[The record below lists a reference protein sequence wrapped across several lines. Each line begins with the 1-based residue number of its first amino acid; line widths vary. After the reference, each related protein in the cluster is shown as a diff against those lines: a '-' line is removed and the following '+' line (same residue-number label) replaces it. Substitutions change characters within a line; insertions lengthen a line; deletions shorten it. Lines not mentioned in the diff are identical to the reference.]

1 LTSVTNRRRDT
12 ASASASRHRD
22 SRLDNAKFLLIAL
35 VVIGHAIEPIRGT
48 PVVDAVYMWI
58 YSFHMPAF
66 ILISGYLSK
75 SFDASPRR
83 VEKLVLGVAVPYL
96 IFWGLHVLLAVLLD
110 RGVPASPLE
119 PAWTL
124 WFLVALFVWRLSV
137 PVWQRLRWPLAT
149 AVGVS
154 LATAF
159 VELENVLGLGRLL
172 SLLPFFV
179 LGLLLRPEHLDV
191 LRRGWVRALAVLTV
205 AASAVVAVPAAR
217 YLEFEW
223 FFWRSSLVDRDID
236 PLGAGLLLRL
246 GCMLAALSLTAALL
260 ALVPRGSGAV
270 TRLGAYTLYVY
281 LGHSLLLRVAE
292 HLGWYD
298 LADGVLGLAV
308 NTALG
313 LALVFFLCLPW
324 VRAVLRPLVEPDAS
338 WVLRSARPGEARSG
352 AQRAGS

>member
-1 LTSVTNRRRDT
+1 
-12 ASASASRHRD
+12 
-22 SRLDNAKFLLIAL
+22 
-35 VVIGHAIEPIRGT
+35 
-48 PVVDAVYMWI
+48 M
-58 YSFHMPAF
+58 
-66 ILISGYLSK
+66 
-75 SFDASPRR
+75 
-83 VEKLVLGVAVPYL
+83 
-96 IFWGLHVLLAVLLD
+96 
-110 RGVPASPLE
+110 
-119 PAWTL
+119 
-124 WFLVALFVWRLSV
+124 
-137 PVWQRLRWPLAT
+137 
-149 AVGVS
+149 
-154 LATAF
+154 
-159 VELENVLGLGRLL
+159 
-172 SLLPFFV
+172 
-179 LGLLLRPEHLDV
+179 
-191 LRRGWVRALAVLTV
+191 
-205 AASAVVAVPAAR
+205 PAAR

-324 VRAVLRPLVEPDAS
+324 VRAVLRPLVEPAAS

>member
-1 LTSVTNRRRDT
+1 MTSVTSRRQAAT
-12 ASASASRHRD
+12 SASASRHRD
-22 SRLDNAKFLLIAL
+22 SRLDNAKFLLIVL

-48 PVVDAVYMWI
+48 LVADAVYMWI

-66 ILISGYLSK
+66 IVISGYLSK

-96 IFWGLHVLLAVLLD
+96 VFWGLHVVLALLLH
-110 RGVPASPLE
+110 RQVPDSPLE

-154 LATAF
+154 LAAAF

-179 LGLLLRPEHLDV
+179 LGLLMRPEHLD
-191 LRRGWVRALAVLTV
+191 LLHRRWVRVLAVLTV

-236 PLGAGLLLRL
+236 PLGVGLLLRL
-246 GCMLAALSLTAALL
+246 GCMLAALALTAALL
-260 ALVPRGSGAV
+260 ALAPRRTTVFTG
-270 TRLGAYTLYVY
+270 LGAYTLYVY
-281 LGHSLLLRVAE
+281 LGHSPVLRIAE
-292 HLGWYD
+292 HFGWYE
-298 LADGVLGLAV
+298 LADGAVGVGVNAVLGVA
-308 NTALG
+308 
-313 LALVFFLCLPW
+313 LALLLCLPW
-324 VRAVLRPLVEPDAS
+324 VRTALRPLVEPDAS
-338 WVLRSARPGEARSG
+338 WVLRRDRLAARRADAERS
-352 AQRAGS
+352 RS